1 MEKKLFTMVLLLLMM
16 TAVGVTGCSNDD
28 TPVEQ
33 VPEKE
38 EGGESEGKESIV
50 VDTVEVFTPS
60 PAENNGEPIS
70 VSYRTLNAEGVE
82 TSEFK
87 EGENVILDLTIYN
100 NTDED
105 IPAGEMHDFLYSAFL
120 VYSSDGSFIG
130 RAYDA
135 SPMIYLKL
143 VLEPGETYNWRYPWM
158 LYPAASSRLPF
169 EKGNERS
176 PLPIGDYY
184 SMFKLHLDNFEDQ
197 TYKVEFCVR

>member
-1 MEKKLFTMVLLLLMM
+1 MEKKVFTMLLMLLAM
-16 TAVGVTGCSNDD
+16 TAVCVCGCSSDD

-33 VPEKE
+33 APEV
-38 EGGESEGKESIV
+38 GESEEKDSIE

-60 PAENNGEPIS
+60 PAVNNGEPIS
-70 VSYRTLNAEGVE
+70 VSYRTLNTDGIE

-105 IPAGEMHDFLYSAFL
+105 ILAGEMHDFLYSAFL
-120 VYSSDGSFIG
+120 VYSSNGKYVG

-135 SPMIYLKL
+135 SPMIYLKQ

-169 EKGNERS
+169 EKWYERS
-176 PLPIGDYY
+176 PLPVGDYY
-184 SMFKLHLDNFEDQ
+184 SVFKLHLDNFEDQ
-197 TYKVEFCVR
+197 TYKAEFSVR